1 MTTARSLWPAVLV
14 TAAALCATTTRAETG
29 TTVPL
34 IIEDG
39 RPLVE
44 LTVTGPDGAS
54 AQGRFLVDTGGGAFL
69 VPEDLAVAAGI
80 TWTETMTAE
89 GQELARPESL
99 PNAQIAGLAL
109 PLVAERTLVA
119 IGRDVGL
126 LPAHILAQHHV
137 IFDYPARRFTLAAP
151 GSLEPIGEAMA
162 MPVSQ
167 PMGFPRTEIEIGGE
181 RVGMLLDTGPPAT
194 IMSEVLVDRWTNEQP
209 DWARHDG
216 AFGVAEALQRA
227 GGQVLGTL
235 VAEDVRWAG
244 FEVGPVTLAAQREG
258 VFETWMSRMMSAP
271 IVGALG
277 SNVFKDFRIELDYM
291 NETLYVSRPAR
302 PTQHD

>member
-69 VPEDLAVAAGI
+69 VPEDLALSAGI

-89 GQELARPESL
+89 GQELARPASL
-99 PNAQIAGLAL
+99 PKAQMAGLAL

-126 LPAHILAQHHV
+126 LPAHILARHHV
-137 IFDYPARRFTLAAP
+137 IFDYPARSLTLAPP

-181 RVGMLLDTGPPAT
+181 RVGMLLDAGPPAR
-194 IMSEVLVDRWTNEQP
+194 IMSQVLVGR
-209 DWARHDG
+209 WARHDG
-216 AFGVAEALQRA
+216 GFGEAEALQRA
-227 GGQVLGTL
+227 GGQVLSTL

-291 NETLYVSRPAR
+291 NETLYVSRPGR
-302 PTQHD
+302 PPQRD